1 MAGID
6 GKVFTDAGTHPL
18 ILLREYLGFYGPS
31 ALDWEPFVVKRS
43 LDEQLRENI
52 SRISLLK
59 LLAAIT
65 VANHDNFWSSWE
77 AFHTISQALA
87 GKIPSVSHIDNQ
99 SISDLLLSVD
109 SALAIRKDLGSASDL
124 PDFSEEVCRYMAAQ
138 LHESGIWY
146 VPAPLDFLNPLV
158 SGETQVCG
166 LCKNEETP
174 KEDGLCSYCT
184 DRYNTESLL
193 KLEPDEELR
202 KTFDGSKV
210 KIVVKFPTE
219 GVRAALRRAQT
230 AGGSVL
236 KETADDICAA
246 KILEGLR
253 DLDSYR
259 AQITAEKVGGI
270 PNAPK
275 ILATHSNINQDDR
288 IGAPESQGEAPV
300 STFRKYI
307 NPVSVGGSA
316 LVAGAL
322 LRKPA
327 AARKFL
333 TTAKELVTKPVA
345 SIGRSMSSGA
355 NYVGSG
361 ADDFSRGAAQSKR
374 VELMSES
381 LRNLNDELQ
390 GQIAKGAPL
399 AGRVDQF
406 AALSGGE
413 RGLGTLSDKLRR
425 SGFASAGREKFQN
438 VAVDRDAADRLN
450 KLLAEMDTASSAGK
464 QVDYNQIRAA
474 YDQFGNI
481 ARQQAAAGKA
491 TRSKGF
497 GYYLPGERA
506 GEVASPVVTGLG
518 TGYFDDTDPQTG
530 QQRSTA
536 ERLARGV
543 VAGGISAG
551 TGALFAGRNLGL
563 SKANLFTGTGRSALS
578 AKLLVPSVSG
588 AVIGSTIEDVGAD
601 AAGAGVRTIDTAF
614 GQKKDSSS

>member
-18 ILLREYLGFYGPS
+18 ILLREYLGFFGPS

-109 SALAIRKDLGSASDL
+109 AALAIRKDLGSASDL

-219 GVRAALRRAQT
+219 GVQAALRRAQT
-230 AGGSVL
+230 SGGSVL

-259 AQITAEKVGGI
+259 TQLNTEKIGGI
-270 PNAPK
+270 SNAPK
-275 ILATHSNINQDDR
+275 FITAHNVINQDDQ
-288 IGAPESQGEAPV
+288 INLPGSQSAQPDSPV
-300 STFRKYI
+300 LKYV
-307 NPVSVGGSA
+307 NPLSVGGTA
-316 LVAGAL
+316 FVAGAL

-327 AARKFL
+327 TAKKFL
-333 TTAKELVTKPVA
+333 TTAKEVVTKPVT
-345 SIGRSMSSGA
+345 SIGRSLRAGA
-355 NYVGSG
+355 NYVGPG
-361 ADDFSRGAAQSKR
+361 ADEFARGAAQSKR
-374 VELMSES
+374 VELMSDS
-381 LRNLNDELQ
+381 LRGLNDSLQ
-390 GQIAKGAPL
+390 GRAANGLPL
-399 AGRVDQF
+399 TGRIDQF
-406 AALSGGE
+406 AALSGGKQ
-413 RGLGTLSDKLRR
+413 GLGTVSDKLRR
-425 SGFASAGREKFQN
+425 SGFLSAGRQSYKN
-438 VAVDRDAADRLN
+438 VEIDRDAADRLN
-450 KLLAEMDTASSAGK
+450 ALIKELDVASSAGK
-464 QVDYNQIRAA
+464 QVDYNKIRAA
-474 YDQFGNI
+474 YDEFGNI
-481 ARQQAAAGKA
+481 ARQQVAAGKA
-491 TRSKGF
+491 RKSNALEYF
-497 GYYLPGERA
+497 APGERV
-506 GEVASPVVTGLG
+506 GEVFLPSTTAAAAYLN
-518 TGYFDDTDPQTG
+518 DTDPQTG
-530 QQRSTA
+530 QKRSTA

-543 VAGGISAG
+543 AAGGAAYG

-563 SKANLFTGTGRSALS
+563 SKANLLTGTGRSFLS
-578 AKLLVPSVSG
+578 AKSLVPMVGG
-588 AVIGSTIEDVGAD
+588 ATVGATFEDMGAD
-601 AAGAGVRTIDTAF
+601 AVGAGVRTIDTAF